1 MTLMLA
7 SVAGPEQADDV
18 LARGADIIDLQD
30 TTNGAF
36 GAVPAGAVRATV
48 VKVGGRRPVSAVTGT
63 LPMGPKAIM
72 SAATALADA
81 GVDHVRIGLFA
92 GPKRFNCIRALSAL
106 ARRVKLVGVMFIDEG
121 LNEALIRFMAENGF
135 AGVMLDSAH
144 KKKNRLLDRMDIPAL
159 ANFVDAVR
167 GHGLLAGLA
176 GAIEPPDV
184 PRLMLLAPDIIGF
197 RAAQHDAATFD
208 AVRALIPAD
217 PRGPAAEQQK
227 PAKVDY
233 RLLATRSAADPRKE
247 EATDRI
253 FVHDFV
259 LPVHIGTYAR
269 ERDKP
274 QDVRFNV
281 DVRMLRSAQAA
292 EDMRDVF
299 SYDLITD
306 SIRMIAAREHI
317 GLVETFAEHIAAA
330 VLRHPRVASVTV
342 RVEKLEVGSGSVGV
356 EIVRDRP
363 AEAAT
368 VHHIYSLGGAE
379 SDPKTPS

>member
-7 SVAGPEQADDV
+7 SVAGPAEAEDV

-30 TTNGAF
+30 AANAF
-36 GAVPAGAVRATV
+36 GAVPLAVVRATV
-48 VKVGGRRPVSAVTGT
+48 AKVGGRRPVSAAAGT
-63 LPMGPKAIM
+63 LPMEPKAVM

-81 GVDHVRIGLFA
+81 GVDYVRVGLFA

-106 ARRVKLVGVMFIDEG
+106 SRRVKLVGVMFIDEG
-121 LNEALIRFMAENGF
+121 LNDALIPFMAENGF

-144 KKKNRLLDRMDIPAL
+144 KKKSRLLDRMDIPAL
-159 ANFVDAVR
+159 ATVVDAVR
-167 GHGLLAGLA
+167 AHGMLAALA

-184 PRLMLLAPDIIGF
+184 PRLLLLAPDIIGF
-197 RAAQHDAATFD
+197 RAAQTDAATFD

-217 PRGPAAEQQK
+217 PRGGAPEQNR

-233 RLLATRSAADPRKE
+233 RLLTRGAADARKE

-281 DVRMLRSAQAA
+281 DVRVLRSGQAA

-317 GLVETFAEHIAAA
+317 GLVETFAEQIAAA
-330 VLRHPRVASVTV
+330 VLRHPRVAGVTV

-356 EIVRDRP
+356 EIVRERP

-368 VHHIYSLGGAE
+368 VRHIYSLGGE
-379 SDPKTPS
+379 SDPKATS

>member
-7 SVAGPEQADDV
+7 SVAGPAEAEDV

-30 TTNGAF
+30 AANAF
-36 GAVPAGAVRATV
+36 GAVPLAVVRATV
-48 VKVGGRRPVSAVTGT
+48 AKVGGRRPVSAAAGT
-63 LPMGPKAIM
+63 LPMEPKAVM

-81 GVDHVRIGLFA
+81 GVDYVRVGLFA
-92 GPKRFNCIRALSAL
+92 GPKRFNCIRALAAL
-106 ARRVKLVGVMFIDEG
+106 SRRVKLVGVMFIDEG
-121 LNEALIRFMAENGF
+121 LNDALIPFMAENGF

-144 KKKNRLLDRMDIPAL
+144 KKKSRLLDRMDIPAL
-159 ANFVDAVR
+159 ANVVDAVR
-167 GHGLLAGLA
+167 AHGMLAALA

-184 PRLMLLAPDIIGF
+184 PRLLLLAPDIIGF
-197 RAAQHDAATFD
+197 RAAQTDAATFD
-208 AVRALIPAD
+208 AVRALIPAV
-217 PRGPAAEQQK
+217 PAGPAPEQHK

-233 RLLATRSAADPRKE
+233 RLLTRGAADSRKE

-281 DVRMLRSAQAA
+281 DVRVLRSGQAA

-317 GLVETFAEHIAAA
+317 GLVETFAEQIAAA
-330 VLRHPRVASVTV
+330 VLRHPRVAGVTV

-356 EIVRDRP
+356 EIVRERP

-368 VHHIYSLGGAE
+368 VRHIYSLGGE
-379 SDPKTPS
+379 SDPKATS

>member
-7 SVAGPEQADDV
+7 SVAGPADAEDV
-18 LARGADIIDLQD
+18 LARGADIVDLQD
-30 TTNGAF
+30 TNRGF
-36 GAVPAGAVRATV
+36 GAVSPDAVRATV
-48 VKVGGRRPVSAVTGT
+48 AKVSGRRPVSAVTGE
-63 LPMGPKAIM
+63 LPMEPKMIM

-81 GVDHVRIGLFA
+81 GVDYVRVGLFA
-92 GPKRFNCIRALSAL
+92 GPKRFSCIRALSAL
-106 ARRVKLVGVMFIDEG
+106 ARRVKLIGVLFVDEG
-121 LNEALIRFMAENGF
+121 VNEALIPLMAENGF

-144 KKKNRLLDRMDIPAL
+144 RRKGRLLDRMDIPAL
-159 ANFVDAVR
+159 ANLVDAMR
-167 GHGLLAGLA
+167 AHRLIAGVA

-184 PRLMLLAPDIIGF
+184 PRLLLLAPDVLGF
-197 RAAQHDAATFD
+197 RAAQADAATFD
-208 AVRALIPAD
+208 AVRALIPAE
-217 PRGPAAEQQK
+217 PRGPAEPPK

-233 RLLATRSAADPRKE
+233 RLLARGAGEPRRE

-269 ERDKP
+269 EYDKP
-274 QDVRFNV
+274 QKVRFNV
-281 DVRMLRSAQAA
+281 DVRVLRAAQAA

-317 GLVETFAEHIAAA
+317 GLVETFAELIAAA
-330 VLRHPRVASVTV
+330 VLRHPRVAGVTV

-356 EIVRDRP
+356 EIVRERP
-363 AEAAT
+363 AEAAK
-368 VHHIYSLGGAE
+368 VHHIYSLGGE
-379 SDPKTPS
+379 GDPKTTS